1 MASKLKFGVVVFP
14 GSNCDYDTYF
24 ALEKIFEQD
33 VKFIWH
39 KDRTVGDVDVVILP
53 GGFSYG
59 DYLRPGAI
67 ARFSPIMEDVV
78 RFAKR
83 GGKVLGICNGF
94 QILVEAGL
102 LPGALLRNSS
112 LRFVCKYVYVK
123 VENNNT
129 FFTSLCDEGE
139 VLKLPI
145 AHGDGNYYVDDE
157 TLKRLIDNNQIVF
170 RYCDRYGNVTEKA
183 NPNGSIYNIAGVIN
197 EDGNVLG
204 MMPHPE
210 RCSEPVLGCTDGA
223 KIFNSLIHSLL
234 FTEEFFK

>member
-1 MASKLKFGVVVFP
+1 MPSKLKFGVVVFP

-24 ALEKIFEQD
+24 VLEKIFNQD

-39 KDRTVGDVDVVILP
+39 KDRSVGDVDVVILP

-67 ARFSPIMEDVV
+67 ARFSPIMEDII
-78 RFAKR
+78 RFANR

-94 QILVEAGL
+94 QVLVEAGL

-112 LRFVCKYVYVK
+112 LRFVCKYVYVR
-123 VENNNT
+123 VENNDT

-157 TLKRLIDNNQIVF
+157 TLKKLIDNNQIVF
-170 RYCDRYGNVTEKA
+170 RYCDRYGNVTEES

-197 EDGNVLG
+197 EEGNVLG

>member
-1 MASKLKFGVVVFP
+1 M
-14 GSNCDYDTYF
+14 
-24 ALEKIFEQD
+24 
-33 VKFIWH
+33 
-39 KDRTVGDVDVVILP
+39 
-53 GGFSYG
+53 
-59 DYLRPGAI
+59 
-67 ARFSPIMEDVV
+67 
-78 RFAKR
+78 
-83 GGKVLGICNGF
+83 
-94 QILVEAGL
+94 
-102 LPGALLRNSS
+102 
-112 LRFVCKYVYVK
+112 RFVCKYVYVR
-123 VENNNT
+123 VENNDT

-157 TLKRLIDNNQIVF
+157 TLKKLIDNNQIVF
-170 RYCDRYGNVTEKA
+170 RYCDRYGNVTEES

-197 EDGNVLG
+197 EEGNVLG